1 MAIEKINFSYP
12 KGSLQSVFDHEEMT
26 ALELAAKTSKK
37 VDECIELVNGV
48 EQSAIEA
55 TAVVDEM
62 RIAQDQ
68 FITENNDIRQQLVVD
83 NQNYLDTT
91 KASMDL
97 ALSTYQTTATDALNT
112 FTAEINTTKAQIVED
127 ANNVIIN
134 AGQQITTDVGAKIE
148 TMVTNGTLANIIN
161 NELLATI
168 SENVAQ
174 NEVIVAELAP
184 TQAHTWLE
192 VVGETTI
199 EIDGENL
206 VFEEI

>member
-1 MAIEKINFSYP
+1 
-12 KGSLQSVFDHEEMT
+12 
-26 ALELAAKTSKK
+26 
-37 VDECIELVNGV
+37 
-48 EQSAIEA
+48 
-55 TAVVDEM
+55 
-62 RIAQDQ
+62 
-68 FITENNDIRQQLVVD
+68 
-83 NQNYLDTT
+83 
-91 KASMDL
+91 MDL

>member
-1 MAIEKINFSYP
+1 
-12 KGSLQSVFDHEEMT
+12 MT